1 MVIVTTTAMMAVA
14 TNAAGSVV
22 ETLTAVDSTAEA
34 LEVETEAATEAAGVS
49 EVAAAVERMTT
60 CPIDTLS
67 MKTKPSKLR
76 LLTNN
81 LKEATTKVATI
92 SAPTTAV
99 AILNPNLLM
108 ALPALKVTITA
119 LRTISR
125 SLASLKLSPGTMRP
139 LSSELSLLLLSRNFE

>member
-1 MVIVTTTAMMAVA
+1 MTAAA
-14 TNAAGSVV
+14 TNAAGSAE
-22 ETLTAVDSTAEA
+22 ETSTAADSTAVA
-34 LEVETEAATEAAGVS
+34 LEVGTEAATEAAGVS
-49 EVAAAVERMTT
+49 EVAAAVERTTT
-60 CPIDTLS
+60 CPTDTLS

-81 LKEATTKVATI
+81 HKVATTKVATI
-92 SAPTTAV
+92 SAPTTAA

-125 SLASLKLSPGTMRP
+125 NLASLRLSPGTMRP